1 MGLLDKLKSVLGLGG
16 SRDRA
21 GRSRPPSGGE
31 RPAGQDEA
39 GVTVEREPSTR
50 SEDAVK
56 GTETATAAS
65 GASDAERASTGTE
78 GDQAGGAAGE
88 TTPAETGPATGTAS
102 GATDNAGPA
111 GDAAEPAGEGTGAAS
126 AASEDTSAAADASPE
141 GAADDAAAGDTAPV
155 TDVDGIG
162 SAYGERLEGAGI
174 ETVGDLADADA
185 DDLSDRIDVSAKRIG
200 RWIDQARDR

>member
-31 RPAGQDEA
+31 RSAGQDEA

-102 GATDNAGPA
+102 GATDDAGPA
-111 GDAAEPAGEGTGAAS
+111 GEAAEPAGEGTGAAS
-126 AASEDTSAAADASPE
+126 AASEDTSA
-141 GAADDAAAGDTAPV
+141 AADDAAAGDTAPV